1 MTHIYVCHYWRL
13 LINKDGFWNLDNP
26 VPGFPVY
33 ISVDYI
39 QFTWFWNIRTGIG
52 RWERPNRIQGCSP
65 CPAEKQAAPPRENQA
80 WHLTQ
85 VIRVMLCRF
94 WANWDLDSWAQFAKN
109 RPDKVKDKNPWRHV
123 VTPCENFDRNELLQF
138 YFGISFYVCPHYS
151 CFAFYLWATNIF
163 LLLHFICEAQYS
175 SQVSCQFNLGETC
188 PYLQIPI
195 YDPIHV
201 SDIW

>member
-1 MTHIYVCHYWRL
+1 
-13 LINKDGFWNLDNP
+13 
-26 VPGFPVY
+26 
-33 ISVDYI
+33 
-39 QFTWFWNIRTGIG
+39 
-52 RWERPNRIQGCSP
+52 
-65 CPAEKQAAPPRENQA
+65 
-80 WHLTQ
+80 
-85 VIRVMLCRF
+85 MLCRF

-175 SQVSCQFNLGETC
+175 SSGVLSIQFRGDLSLSPNSHIWSNPC
-188 PYLQIPI
+188 VWYLISEPWQAHVG
-195 YDPIHV
+195 DMIHQCCV
-201 SDIW
+201 CVCVCSGSTHTHTAAVMRIWSDQKCVL